1 MDGGMVR
8 CGVEVE
14 GRPYIDDTFT
24 QEAVPCAGLLVKLLH
39 RAPLAAEEIGRLQR
53 VPSLVRRTLCS
64 LTARA
69 LRRIAALCDLTQL
82 QVRDKPNAEP
92 LAGLLA
98 ISFSPVELL
107 LEAGRSRSIR
117 YTDAAVRMYKAPPD
131 GAEERWLFEWQLDAL
146 DCPWPVMT
154 ARQAECKIGLVT
166 LFGQLGQSL
175 GSYLVLTRRSD
186 APHGLCMLILHSEE
200 HVYYLFSTDRYF
212 TLLVYQQMHM
222 GRVLKLFEDLI
233 ATDAEEVA
241 ASAKLPAP
249 SAQSS
254 LPSACSMS
262 SKGAGWLDA
271 AALPVPV
278 NQPPAS
284 DRTLPEQ
291 EEPPPE
297 ASPPEQPEGSVSLIA
312 DFQDPPV
319 SVSVSDGTAAIPP
332 AVLWQHPDAILS
344 LRGYGLKVGR
354 LAVVSHV
361 DLDIAPSGLH
371 ILIMPDGPEKRFLFR
386 ALCGKCPSQFEKSG
400 HATYLGQELG
410 NGEGPGF
417 SAPEAR
423 FINMKAS
430 EYLTCDLP
438 LREAVPR
445 SELLTQAT
453 AALQDM
459 DLGALIPRLH
469 VTVGDLEFHER
480 RALEILRA
488 ASMAK
493 ALLILDDPLGG
504 LSPSA
509 QSYLLSLL
517 KRQAELRAVLIITAN
532 SGPFVSDEKAQKLA
546 LGRWIG
552 GRIVDGSAAPLEL
565 ISSLQ
570 PSEPE
575 RLEPAA
581 PAQEAADF
589 KAVTFAAPNLE
600 AKQEPQ
606 ASLPLFSNNGC
617 GPRGFQWLRR
627 GALAGMPAPGLS
639 AELEYDLDLIRGSG
653 VSWLVTL
660 TTEPLPSE
668 ELERHGLRSLFF
680 PIEDMDAPPVEAAA
694 ALCARVAALVQEG
707 LAVGFHCRAGYGRTG
722 TMLAA
727 QLIWEGADA
736 RSALSQARHVEPNWV
751 QSEKQ
756 VQFLFR
762 FEKWLRDHRASQ
774 TPSS

>member
-24 QEAVPCAGLLVKLLH
+24 QEAVPYAGLLLKLLD
-39 RAPLAAEEIGRLQR
+39 RAPLAAEEIKRLQR
-53 VPSLVRRTLCS
+53 VPLLVRRTLGS

-82 QVRDKPNAEP
+82 QVRDEPKAEP
-92 LAGLLA
+92 LASLLTF
-98 ISFSPVELL
+98 SFSPVELL
-107 LEAGRSRSIR
+107 LTAGRSRSIR
-117 YTDAAVRMYKAPPD
+117 YTDAAVRMYKAPSD
-131 GAEERWLFEWQLDAL
+131 GVEERWLFEWQLDAL

-175 GSYLVLTRRSD
+175 GRYLVLTRHSD
-186 APHGLCMLILHSEE
+186 APHGLCMLVLRSED

-212 TLLVYQQMHM
+212 TLFIYQQTHM
-222 GRVLKLFEDLI
+222 VRVLKLFEDLI
-233 ATDAEEVA
+233 ATDTEQVA
-241 ASAKLPAP
+241 ASLKLPV
-249 SAQSS
+249 SAQAS
-254 LPSACSMS
+254 LPKRSLS
-262 SKGAGWLDA
+262 SDAADWLDA

-278 NQPPAS
+278 NQPPAAN
-284 DRTLPEQ
+284 RT
-291 EEPPPE
+291 
-297 ASPPEQPEGSVSLIA
+297 PPEQTEPQPSPEVSPKEQPG
-312 DFQDPPV
+312 DCVSCSSDVQEPPIPAAV
-319 SVSVSDGTAAIPP
+319 PDGAAAMP
-332 AVLWQHPDAILS
+332 ATVLWQHPDAILS

-371 ILIMPDGPEKRFLFR
+371 ILVMPEGPEKRFLLR
-386 ALCGKCPSQFEKSG
+386 ALCGKRPSQAEQSG
-400 HATYLGQELG
+400 HATYLGRELG
-410 NGEGPGF
+410 DGDGPWF

-430 EYLTCDLP
+430 DYLTCGFP

-459 DLGALIPRLH
+459 DMGALIPRLH
-469 VTVGDLEFHER
+469 VSVGDLEFHER

-504 LSPSA
+504 LSASA
-509 QSYLLSLL
+509 QSYLLCLL
-517 KRQAELRAVLIITAN
+517 KKQAVLRAVLVFTAN
-532 SGPFVSDEKAQKLA
+532 SGPFVSAEKAWKLA

-552 GRIVDGSAAPLEL
+552 GRIVDGTAAPIEL
-565 ISSLQ
+565 TSGLQ
-570 PSEPE
+570 PSVPE
-575 RLEPAA
+575 RLEPVA
-581 PAQEAADF
+581 PAQEAADC

-600 AKQEPQ
+600 ARQEPQ
-606 ASLPLFSNNGC
+606 PSLSHSSSTGC

-653 VSWLVTL
+653 VSWIVTL
-660 TTEPLPSE
+660 TTQPLPSE

-680 PIEDMDAPPVEAAA
+680 PIEDMEAPPVEAAA

-707 LAVGFHCRAGYGRTG
+707 RAVGFHCRAGYGRTG
-722 TMLAA
+722 TMLVA

-736 RSALSQARHVEPNWV
+736 RSALSQARNVEPNWV

-762 FEKWLRDHRASQ
+762 FEEWLRDHRASQ
-774 TPSS
+774 APSS